1 MSNGMTLGVL
11 FLAVH
16 DGLSFLVRVA
26 ALCLLPLR
34 HNPQTAM
41 AWLLVILFWP
51 LPGGLL
57 YLFLGSTRLPRER
70 KDRHEKAVATLRK
83 AHQRVWKKD
92 PDASLES
99 LPEPLARF
107 ARLGR
112 KLGEW
117 PIVQG
122 NAMTYFDAAPA
133 LFESMVRDIDK
144 SRHHI
149 DLLFYIFVVDPSTEP
164 LVKALKRAAARGVE
178 CRLLVDALGS
188 KLFLKRDARD
198 LREAGVQVVEALP
211 LGRLLRRNRLTAR
224 YDLRNHRKLA
234 LMDAEVGYMGSH
246 NVTDPTYGGKAGGR
260 AWHDLTIRLEG
271 PVVSQLEG
279 VFLEDWF
286 VETGEIPP
294 EDRVPLIPSTR
305 GEFVLQTVPSG
316 PAYATENFQ
325 RLVTS
330 ALFEARKRV
339 VITTPYLVPDDG
351 LLQALEVA
359 VLNGANVDLIVPE
372 KVDQLLVGNA
382 SKAYY
387 GKLID
392 LGVSL
397 HLYKP
402 GILHSKTMTVDDC
415 LAFFGSSN
423 FDIRSFALNFELNM
437 ILYGR
442 QEALGLLKIQESYLA
457 ASRRL
462 EAEEWRRIPAWKKSL
477 HGMAKLLSP
486 IL

>member
-1 MSNGMTLGVL
+1 MSLGVL
-11 FLAVH
+11 FLAIH
-16 DGLSFLVRVA
+16 NGLSFFTRIA
-26 ALCLLPLR
+26 ALCWLPLR

-41 AWLLVILFWP
+41 AWLLVILLWP

-70 KDRHEKAVATLRK
+70 KSRHEKAVATLRK

-92 PDASLES
+92 PGGALES
-99 LPEPLARF
+99 MPESLARF

-117 PIVQG
+117 PIVPG
-122 NAMTYFDAAPA
+122 NAMTYFDSAPA
-133 LFESMVRDIDK
+133 LFESLARDIDK
-144 SRHHI
+144 SRHHV
-149 DLLFYIFVVDPSTEP
+149 DLLFYIFVVDPSTDP
-164 LVKALKRAAARGVE
+164 LVRALKRAASRGVE

-188 KLFLKRDARD
+188 KPFLKREAQD
-198 LREAGVQVVEALP
+198 LRKAGVQVVEALP
-211 LGRLLRRNRLTAR
+211 LGRLFRRNRLTAR

-246 NVTDPTYGGKAGGR
+246 NVTDPTYGGKAGGM
-260 AWHDLTIRLEG
+260 AWHDLTIRFEG

-294 EDRVPLIPSTR
+294 QDRVPLIPSRR
-305 GEFVLQTVPSG
+305 GDFVLQTVPSG
-316 PAYATENFQ
+316 PAYTTENFQ
-325 RLVTS
+325 RLVVS
-330 ALFEARKRV
+330 ALFEARERV

-359 VLNGANVDLIVPE
+359 VLNGAKVDLIVPE
-372 KVDQLLVGNA
+372 RVDQFLVGNA
-382 SKAYY
+382 ARAYF
-387 GKLID
+387 GKLLD
-392 LGVSL
+392 LGVAL
-397 HLYKP
+397 HLYQP
-402 GILHSKTMTVDDC
+402 GILHSKTMTVDGC

-437 ILYGR
+437 ILYGK
-442 QEALGLLKIQESYLA
+442 QESLGLLKIQETYLA

-462 EAEEWRRIPAWKKSL
+462 KVEEWRNLPAWEKSL